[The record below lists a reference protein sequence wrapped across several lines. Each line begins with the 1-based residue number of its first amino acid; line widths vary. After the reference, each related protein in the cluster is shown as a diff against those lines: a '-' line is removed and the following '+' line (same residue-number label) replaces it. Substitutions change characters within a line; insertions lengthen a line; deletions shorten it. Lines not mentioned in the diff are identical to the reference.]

1 MTTIPEPS
9 HRRLVRQLR
18 ELLKP
23 KRKDT
28 TKREPRESPN
38 ETRRPVVITGRRLKG
53 HRPKKRG
60 NEWRKK
66 RSDAGRAE

>member
-23 KRKDT
+23 KRKHT
-28 TKREPRESPN
+28 TKREPRESPS
-38 ETRRPVVITGRRLKG
+38 ETHRPVVITD
-53 HRPKKRG
+53 RPKKK
-60 NEWRKK
+60 WRKE
-66 RSDAGRAE
+66 RSDAGKPQTS